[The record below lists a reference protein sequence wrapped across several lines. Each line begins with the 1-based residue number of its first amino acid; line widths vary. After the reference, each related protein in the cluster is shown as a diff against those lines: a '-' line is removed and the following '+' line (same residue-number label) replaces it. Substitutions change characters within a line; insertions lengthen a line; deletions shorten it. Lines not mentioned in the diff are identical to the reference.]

1 MAVNGHRRGSETE
14 SIGLYGVIEGFPAG
28 IFINDDNNKRL
39 EHWEMMP
46 GDLHGRSSSSSSSSS
61 NSIRNQRQTVNLS
74 VNGNKHTHID
84 VVIEPVHKSLGK
96 NEKKKDPEEDGDGE
110 TGRETDKRVS
120 GY

>member
-1 MAVNGHRRGSETE
+1 LAVNGHRRGSETE

-46 GDLHGRSSSSSSSSS
+46 GDLHGRSSSSSSSS

-96 NEKKKDPEEDGDGE
+96 NEKKKKDPEEERRRDGKRDG
-110 TGRETDKRVS
+110 
-120 GY
+120 

>member
-61 NSIRNQRQTVNLS
+61 SSNSIRNQRQTVNLS

-96 NEKKKDPEEDGDGE
+96 NEKKKDPEEERRRDGKRDG
-110 TGRETDKRVS
+110 
-120 GY
+120 